1 MSWSKKSKY
10 GLGALVVVILLATLG
25 YQYVMRP
32 AKSIEEKK
40 AEYVGSATELLKEVN
55 KDTQVWQDK
64 VVSIFGRVTNLDDK
78 GFMLSSTI
86 FCQLKDSSI
95 VRELKLGDSVSIKG
109 RIIGYDDLLE
119 EVKLDQCIIK

>member
-1 MSWSKKSKY
+1 MNWSKKSKY
-10 GLGALVVVILLATLG
+10 GIGALLVIILLAVLG

-78 GFMLSSTI
+78 GFMLSSNI
-86 FCQLKDSSI
+86 FCQLKDSST

-109 RIIGYDDLLE
+109 RVIGYDDLLE

>member
-1 MSWSKKSKY
+1 MIV
-10 GLGALVVVILLATLG
+10 LFAVIG

-55 KDTQVWQDK
+55 KDTEVWQDK
-64 VVSIFGRVTNLDDK
+64 VVSIFGRVTTLDDN
-78 GFMLSSTI
+78 GFMLSSNI

-95 VRELKLGDSVSIKG
+95 VRELKIGDSVSIKG
-109 RIIGYDDLLE
+109 RVIGYDDLLE
-119 EVKLDQCIIK
+119 EVKLDQCILK